1 MKHLNTTLINFQKIT
16 DPRGNLTVA
25 QSFKDVPFAIERAYW
40 VYDVPSGE
48 CRGGHSH
55 KSCKEIVVAL
65 SGSFHVTLDNGDE
78 HELMSILGVH
88 LTTSLQGPFV
98 LF

>member
-40 VYDVPSGE
+40 YMMCLVGNVEEGI
-48 CRGGHSH
+48 RINRA
-55 KSCKEIVVAL
+55 KR
-65 SGSFHVTLDNGDE
+65 
-78 HELMSILGVH
+78 
-88 LTTSLQGPFV
+88 
-98 LF
+98 